1 MAMLSRF
8 AFFLLWISV
17 LSSTTHSELV
27 ISRIDRRVCRS
38 TVLSVF
44 RVLDDPKP
52 AFFLGSMRAIGLSD
66 VVDLSSHIVR
76 ALFSLKV
83 ENVGSKVVSEVLLAF
98 PNMQAKNLA
107 AIKTLYNEGRGKV
120 KASSV
125 NLPTT
130 VVEPE
135 GMPPELTFYS
145 VSLPKGLEKGGT
157 VSLDVLAVFTH
168 SLQPFPEEITQA
180 DGQLVVYQ
188 DSAYYLSPYTVK
200 VQTLGIRLP
209 GGRVE
214 SYTKFPNAKLVD
226 SEITYGPF
234 ENLPAF
240 SYSPVIVH
248 FENNY
253 PFAVAHELVREI
265 EISHW
270 GNVQITEHYN
280 LVHGGAKTKGG
291 FSRLD
296 YQARSSVRGA
306 SSFNH
311 LIFRLPPRAH
321 SIYYRDEIGNISTSH
336 FWGDSRKTQLEIE
349 PRFPIFGGWKTSFTI
364 GYGLPLQD
372 FLFKVDG
379 KRMLNITF
387 GSPMDEVIVDN
398 LIVKANALSK
408 QLNKVVLPEGSNGI
422 SASVPF
428 PTKQGEEIKYSH
440 LDIVGRP
447 VLVLEKSNVVPEHNL
462 YFQVYY
468 HFNNLSL
475 LGEPMMLISGFFLL
489 FVACIVYMHTDMSI
503 SKSSASYLAKIQLE
517 EVQATVQQIQNI
529 INQCLAVHDKLDAS
543 LRDLSRTGD
552 VQSCKIARKTADA
565 QLKELV
571 KELKPLVTFLHHSP
585 QASHIWPKV
594 EELVAKEK
602 DMQEKMFLRHST
614 VVDCFEKKLGGREIE
629 NRIASQQQK
638 LAALRQEV
646 DDLLEFLDEI

>member
-1 MAMLSRF
+1 MAMVSRF

-27 ISRIDRRVCRS
+27 ISRIDRR
-38 TVLSVF
+38 
-44 RVLDDPKP
+44 
-52 AFFLGSMRAIGLSD
+52 
-66 VVDLSSHIVR
+66 VDLSSHIVR

-125 NLPTT
+125 SLPTT

-157 VSLDVLAVFTH
+157 VSLDILAIFTH

-234 ENLPAF
+234 ENFPAF

-296 YQARSSVRGA
+296 YQARASVRGA

-387 GSPMDEVIVDN
+387 GSPMDEV
-398 LIVKANALSK
+398 
-408 QLNKVVLPEGSNGI
+408 VLPEGSNGI

-475 LGEPMMLISGFFLL
+475 LGEPVMLISGFFLL

-571 KELKPLVTFLHHSP
+571 KELKPLATFLHHSP

-602 DMQEKMFLRHST
+602 DMQDKMFLRHST

-638 LAALRQEV
+638 LAAVRQEV

>member
-1 MAMLSRF
+1 MAIVSRF

-27 ISRIDRRVCRS
+27 ISRIDRRV
-38 TVLSVF
+38 
-44 RVLDDPKP
+44 
-52 AFFLGSMRAIGLSD
+52 
-66 VVDLSSHIVR
+66 DLSSHIVR
-76 ALFSLKV
+76 ALFSMKV

-107 AIKTLYNEGRGKV
+107 ALKTLYNEGRGKV

-125 NLPTT
+125 SLPTA

-145 VSLPKGLEKGGT
+145 VSLPKGLEKGAT
-157 VSLDVLAVFTH
+157 VSLDVLAIFAH

-306 SSFNH
+306 SSFSH

-398 LIVKANALSK
+398 LIV
-408 QLNKVVLPEGSNGI
+408 KVVLPEGSNGI

-602 DMQEKMFLRHST
+602 DMQEKMLMRHST

-629 NRIASQQQK
+629 NRVASQQQK

>member
-1 MAMLSRF
+1 MAMVSRF

-27 ISRIDRRVCRS
+27 ISRIDRRV
-38 TVLSVF
+38 
-44 RVLDDPKP
+44 
-52 AFFLGSMRAIGLSD
+52 
-66 VVDLSSHIVR
+66 DLSSHIVR
-76 ALFSLKV
+76 ALFSMKV

-107 AIKTLYNEGRGKV
+107 AVKTLYNEGRGKV

-125 NLPTT
+125 SLPTA
-130 VVEPE
+130 VVKPE

-157 VSLDVLAVFTH
+157 VSLDVLAVFAH

-214 SYTKFPNAKLVD
+214 SYTKFPNAKLVV

-306 SSFNH
+306 SSFSH

-398 LIVKANALSK
+398 LIV
-408 QLNKVVLPEGSNGI
+408 KVVLPEGSNGI

-629 NRIASQQQK
+629 NRVASQQQK

>member
-1 MAMLSRF
+1 MAMVSRF

-17 LSSTTHSELV
+17 LSSTTRSELV
-27 ISRIDRRVCRS
+27 ISRIDRR
-38 TVLSVF
+38 
-44 RVLDDPKP
+44 
-52 AFFLGSMRAIGLSD
+52 
-66 VVDLSSHIVR
+66 VDLSSHIVR

-83 ENVGSKVVSEVLLAF
+83 ENVGSNVVSEVLLAF

-120 KASSV
+120 KATSV
-125 NLPTT
+125 SLPTT

-226 SEITYGPF
+226 SEITY
-234 ENLPAF
+234 
-240 SYSPVIVH
+240 
-248 FENNY
+248 
-253 PFAVAHELVREI
+253 VAHELVREI

-296 YQARSSVRGA
+296 YQARSSIRGA

-311 LIFRLPPRAH
+311 LIFRLPPKAH

-387 GSPMDEVIVDN
+387 GSPMDEVIVGN
-398 LIVKANALSK
+398 LIV
-408 QLNKVVLPEGSNGI
+408 KVVLPEGSNGI

-447 VLVLEKSNVVPEHNL
+447 VVVLEKSNVVPEHNL

-602 DMQEKMFLRHST
+602 DMQEKMFLKHST

>member
-1 MAMLSRF
+1 
-8 AFFLLWISV
+8 
-17 LSSTTHSELV
+17 
-27 ISRIDRRVCRS
+27 
-38 TVLSVF
+38 
-44 RVLDDPKP
+44 
-52 AFFLGSMRAIGLSD
+52 
-66 VVDLSSHIVR
+66 VDLSSHIVR

-83 ENVGSKVVSEVLLAF
+83 ENVGSNVVSEVLLAF

-120 KASSV
+120 KATSV
-125 NLPTT
+125 SLPTT

-234 ENLPAF
+234 ESLPAF

-291 FSRLD
+291 FSRL
-296 YQARSSVRGA
+296 
-306 SSFNH
+306 
-311 LIFRLPPRAH
+311 IFRSFICYTFFFWDFLL
-321 SIYYRDEIGNISTSH
+321 ESTS
-336 FWGDSRKTQLEIE
+336 
-349 PRFPIFGGWKTSFTI
+349 
-364 GYGLPLQD
+364 
-372 FLFKVDG
+372 FLLSD
-379 KRMLNITF
+379 
-387 GSPMDEVIVDN
+387 
-398 LIVKANALSK
+398 ALFK
-408 QLNKVVLPEGSNGI
+408 QLNK
-422 SASVPF
+422 
-428 PTKQGEEIKYSH
+428 IKYSH

-447 VLVLEKSNVVPEHNL
+447 VVVLEKSNVVPEHNL
-462 YFQVYY
+462 YFQ
-468 HFNNLSL
+468 
-475 LGEPMMLISGFFLL
+475 
-489 FVACIVYMHTDMSI
+489 
-503 SKSSASYLAKIQLE
+503 
-517 EVQATVQQIQNI
+517 VQATVQQIQNI

-594 EELVAKEK
+594 NLFFHIAMPTFVEELVAKEK
-602 DMQEKMFLRHST
+602 DMQEKMFLKHST